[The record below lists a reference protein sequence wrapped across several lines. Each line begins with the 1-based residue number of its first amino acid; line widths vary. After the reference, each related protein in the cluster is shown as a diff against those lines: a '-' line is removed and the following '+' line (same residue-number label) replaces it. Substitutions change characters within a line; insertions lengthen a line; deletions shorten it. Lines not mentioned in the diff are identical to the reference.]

1 MTTCALARLPPP
13 RAAVF
18 ATSRGASRRRCWR
31 RAASTDPGA
40 ASSPTVNAP
49 VRFDLDLSDDERE
62 WLEARDEFRV
72 LVLGKTGVGKSTM
85 INALVDGNSP
95 IGALEVGTTQ
105 CLRFENELND
115 ARVMVC
121 DAPGF
126 FDVEGRTPAGVLREL
141 SANVADYHAVVYAHV
156 ATDRRLR
163 LEDEQSVDFV
173 VRALGPALA
182 SRVVIA
188 LTYAN
193 EIATGS
199 DADDDPSANAAVL
212 ATVLETRAAQLRGLF
227 RAAAERA
234 GGTPR
239 HLDAADD
246 APHVAVG
253 APGDGWEST
262 LWSALV
268 RRAKTAAD
276 VDALPR
282 PLDGSYDATALEFDV
297 DWDGL
302 RATGIVVE
310 GKPPPPPPPLELV
323 RAFVDASLGEYVASG
338 AFGDR
343 PDRREMSASSRSLFA
358 VKQRGMPSG
367 FAATIVLEVRGDL
380 EAPTSTRV
388 WMLMPGASAGT
399 IMAVP
404 MGSLPAGDVPTPA
417 ALRRGG
423 AEVTVGALSTT
434 GGGVKTGPVTFKF
447 DPSDKSFSS
456 DVERWCDGR
465 VIEIDAK
472 TGDAVVY
479 ARV

>member
-182 SRVVIA
+182 SRVVVA

-193 EIATGS
+193 EIPRPHR
-199 DADDDPSANAAVL
+199 ADDDDDDDARAAI
-212 ATVLETRAAQLRGLF
+212 LETRAAQLRALF

-239 HLDAADD
+239 HLDAVDD

-262 LWSALV
+262 MWSALV
-268 RRAKTAAD
+268 RRAKIAAD
-276 VDALPR
+276 ADDAPQ
-282 PLDGSYDATALEFDV
+282 PADGSYDATAREFDV

-310 GKPPPPPPPLELV
+310 GKSPPPPPPLELV
-323 RAFVDASLGEYVASG
+323 RAFVESSSGEYVARDG
-338 AFGDR
+338 AR
-343 PDRREMSASSRSLFA
+343 RSLFA
-358 VKQRGMPSG
+358 ARQRGMPSG

-380 EAPTSTRV
+380 EAPTSTCIR
-388 WMLMPGASAGT
+388 MLMPGAATGT

-404 MGSLPAGDVPTPA
+404 MGSLPAGDVPAPA

-434 GGGVKTGPVTFKF
+434 GGGGKSGPVTFKF
-447 DPSDKSFSS
+447 DPSDGSFSS
-456 DVERWCDGR
+456 DAERWCDGR
-465 VIEIDAK
+465 VIEIDAD

-479 ARV
+479 ARAETRNDERADE

>member
-1 MTTCALARLPPP
+1 MATRALVRLPPP
-13 RAAVF
+13 RAAVRT
-18 ATSRGASRRRCWR
+18 ASRGTCRRPCWR
-31 RAASTDPGA
+31 RAASSDPGA

-49 VRFDLDLSDDERE
+49 VRFDLDLSDDERG
-62 WLEARDEFRV
+62 WLDARDEFRV

-95 IGALEVGTTQ
+95 VGALEVGTTQ

-115 ARVMVC
+115 AHAVSVW

-163 LEDEQSVDFV
+163 LEDEQSIDFI

-182 SRVVIA
+182 SRVVVA

-193 EIATGS
+193 ELS
-199 DADDDPSANAAVL
+199 SANAPAALDV
-212 ATVLETRAAQLRGLF
+212 RAAQLRALF
-227 RAAAERA
+227 LAAVERV
-234 GGTPR
+234 GGSP
-239 HLDAADD
+239 HHIHAADD

-268 RRAKTAAD
+268 RRARVAAD
-276 VDALPR
+276 VDDAPQ
-282 PLDGSYDATALEFDV
+282 PADGSYDAAAREFDV

-323 RAFVDASLGEYVASG
+323 RAFVDASLGEYASRDG
-338 AFGDR
+338 A
-343 PDRREMSASSRSLFA
+343 RRALFA
-358 VKQRGMPSG
+358 AKQRGMPSG
-367 FAATIVLEVRGDL
+367 FAATVVLEVRGDVK
-380 EAPTSTRV
+380 APTSTCV
-388 WMLMPGASAGT
+388 WMLMPGASTGT

-404 MGSLPAGDVPTPA
+404 TGPLREEDVPAPA

-423 AEVTVGALSTT
+423 AEITVGALSAT
-434 GGGVKTGPVTFKF
+434 GGGGKRGPVTFTF
-447 DPSDKSFSS
+447 DPSDGSFSS
-456 DVERWCDGR
+456 DLERWRDGR
-465 VIEIDAK
+465 VIEIDDD

-479 ARV
+479 ARRDGEKNEETNTTI

>member
-1 MTTCALARLPPP
+1 
-13 RAAVF
+13 
-18 ATSRGASRRRCWR
+18 
-31 RAASTDPGA
+31 
-40 ASSPTVNAP
+40 
-49 VRFDLDLSDDERE
+49 
-62 WLEARDEFRV
+62 
-72 LVLGKTGVGKSTM
+72 M

-95 IGALEVGTTQ
+95 VGALEVGTTQ

-115 ARVMVC
+115 AHAVSVW

-141 SANVADYHAVVYAHV
+141 DANVADYHAVVYAHV

-173 VRALGPALA
+173 IRALGPALV
-182 SRVVIA
+182 SRVVVA

-193 EIATGS
+193 EIPQPPPAD
-199 DADDDPSANAAVL
+199 DADDARAAI
-212 ATVLETRAAQLRGLF
+212 LETRAAQLRALF
-227 RAAAERA
+227 RSAVERT

-262 LWSALV
+262 MWSALV
-268 RRAKTAAD
+268 RRAKVAAD
-276 VDALPR
+276 ADDAPQ
-282 PLDGSYDATALEFDV
+282 PADGSYDAAAREFDV

-323 RAFVDASLGEYVASG
+323 RAFVESSLGEYVARDG
-338 AFGDR
+338 AR
-343 PDRREMSASSRSLFA
+343 RSLFA
-358 VKQRGMPSG
+358 ARQRGMPSG

-380 EAPTSTRV
+380 DAPTSTAIR
-388 WMLMPGASAGT
+388 MLMPGAAAGT

-404 MGSLPAGDVPTPA
+404 MGSLPAGDVPAPA

-434 GGGVKTGPVTFKF
+434 GGGGKNGPVTFKF
-447 DPSDKSFSS
+447 DPSDGSFSS

-465 VIEIDAK
+465 VIEIDAD

-479 ARV
+479 ARAKTRNDERDE